1 MTVLI
6 WEEPVELINVEQTI
20 LLPPL
25 LELLRRRR
33 WISAS
38 TRVRTEFAWNGR
50 RVDLATITST
60 GRTAAYELKIGS
72 FGRVLEQA
80 MYNRLSFERSW
91 VVVSSVPR
99 PANLAEAAEHG
110 VGVIVLRPDAQILIP
125 AASQLILPVVRA
137 RLRRQ
142 LLGGER

>member
-1 MTVLI
+1 MTVLR
-6 WEEPVELINVEQTI
+6 WQEPVEYINAEQAL

-25 LELLRRRR
+25 LELLGRRR
-33 WISAS
+33 WISHN

-60 GRTAAYELKIGS
+60 GRTAAYELKIGA

-91 VVVSSVPR
+91 VVVSSTPR
-99 PANLAEAAEHG
+99 PANLAQAAEHG
-110 VGVIVLRPDAQILIP
+110 VGVIALRPRAEILIP

-142 LLGGER
+142 LMGGK